1 METPNAAVMYHKFMA
16 TCKPCICISTTK
28 LDAMSDI
35 MPVLPERYPMPI
47 PGGHSFAKAKCTDC
61 KFQISITSSLNPQ
74 FMCLQVIPL
83 VNTRGLAISENALRV
98 LKNLKKF
105 TKITDTEIYL
115 SPKRFFDIL
124 HSF

>member
-1 METPNAAVMYHKFMA
+1 
-16 TCKPCICISTTK
+16 
-28 LDAMSDI
+28 
-35 MPVLPERYPMPI
+35 
-47 PGGHSFAKAKCTDC
+47 
-61 KFQISITSSLNPQ
+61 
-74 FMCLQVIPL
+74 MCPQVIPL

-115 SPKRFFDIL
+115 SPKRFVDIL